1 LRSRKAERSSR
12 LKSSL
17 VSAQLNKAL
26 PLTNKW
32 RTKIESYHNT
42 VPGGQMITTGI
53 VVQTLVRETNHEGAK
68 DLKESSS
75 G

>member
-1 LRSRKAERSSR
+1 M
-12 LKSSL
+12 

-26 PLTNKW
+26 PLNNRPG
-32 RTKIESYHNT
+32 RTKTERYHNA

-53 VVQTLVRETNHEGAK
+53 VVQTLVRETNHEDHK